1 MCFFVFFLSPFNLF
15 VFNKILMVKKKA
27 ECVSIDQIGTN
38 TMRLSMKWR
47 ISLYKL
53 LFDCF
58 RWFARFYFYST
69 RASPNA
75 LVLKSVNGFFWQVF
89 FFFLILK
96 ITTESNSSFLLLWDI
111 LLGQM
116 RANVKWK
123 VCVIT
128 SKCPKFGVC
137 GYKQSAEVWNPVLHL
152 SRGKIVWD

>member
-1 MCFFVFFLSPFNLF
+1 MFFVFFLSPFNLF

-89 FFFLILK
+89 FFFFN
-96 ITTESNSSFLLLWDI
+96 TENHYRKQLFLSFALRHSS
-111 LLGQM
+111 
-116 RANVKWK
+116 RANEGKCEVKGL
-123 VCVIT
+123 CDHFQM
-128 SKCPKFGVC
+128 S
-137 GYKQSAEVWNPVLHL
+137 
-152 SRGKIVWD
+152 